1 MDVRI
6 ECSALEKKVMS
17 AEEAAALIQPDTV
30 LGVSGFT
37 LAGYPKKV
45 PLALAKRALLGER
58 LGLTVLS
65 GASLGDEV
73 DGTLARAGAVARRYP
88 YQSNADLRNA
98 VNAGTVAYTDIHLS
112 HMPLW
117 VKSGVFGHIDCAI
130 IEAAG
135 IDVHGNII
143 PTLSVGCSDS
153 LAQAADRV
161 IVEINT
167 SVPLEIYGLHDVYT
181 PKRAP
186 NTQPIPLV
194 KTPDRIGTPYI
205 PCDSEKIAA
214 VVYSDIPDTSSK
226 FSPPDDT
233 SRQIAVHLL
242 SFLQREQKAGRLPE
256 KMPPLQSG
264 VGSIGNAIL
273 AALGDSELR
282 GLEFYSEVLQTNI
295 LKLLDAGV
303 VSCASGSSLSL
314 SLADKERFFANL
326 SWYRDKIILRPQ
338 EISNSPELIRRLGVI
353 STNTAIEVDLSGN
366 VNSTH
371 INGARIMNGLGGSG
385 DYTRNAQLSIFVTPS
400 TAKNGAISCIVP
412 YVSHVD
418 HTEHDV
424 DVIITE
430 YGVADLRCLT
440 AYERARK
447 MIEIAAPQFRDD
459 LSQYM
464 DMVKKTATAYH
475 GIPMLQK
482 G

>member
-1 MDVRI
+1 M
-6 ECSALEKKVMS
+6 
-17 AEEAAALIQPDTV
+17 
-30 LGVSGFT
+30 
-37 LAGYPKKV
+37 
-45 PLALAKRALLGER
+45 
-58 LGLTVLS
+58 
-65 GASLGDEV
+65 
-73 DGTLARAGAVARRYP
+73 
-88 YQSNADLRNA
+88 
-98 VNAGTVAYTDIHLS
+98 
-112 HMPLW
+112 
-117 VKSGVFGHIDCAI
+117 
-130 IEAAG
+130 
-135 IDVHGNII
+135 
-143 PTLSVGCSDS
+143 
-153 LAQAADRV
+153 
-161 IVEINT
+161 
-167 SVPLEIYGLHDVYT
+167 
-181 PKRAP
+181 
-186 NTQPIPLV
+186 
-194 KTPDRIGTPYI
+194 
-205 PCDSEKIAA
+205 
-214 VVYSDIPDTSSK
+214 
-226 FSPPDDT
+226 
-233 SRQIAVHLL
+233 
-242 SFLQREQKAGRLPE
+242 
-256 KMPPLQSG
+256 
-264 VGSIGNAIL
+264 
-273 AALGDSELR
+273 R